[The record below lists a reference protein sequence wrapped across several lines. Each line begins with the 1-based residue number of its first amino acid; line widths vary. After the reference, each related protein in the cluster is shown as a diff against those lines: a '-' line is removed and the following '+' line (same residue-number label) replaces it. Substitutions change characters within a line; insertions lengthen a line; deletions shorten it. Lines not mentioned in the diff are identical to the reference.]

1 MRPCLACAVY
11 KAARA
16 LIPDGAVL
24 SLPCRE
30 GRLRVDGGL
39 SCIVQKLAAVG
50 GLPTFAGTCSGDK
63 VVALIAI
70 LAS

>member
-1 MRPCLACAVY
+1 MTRTSRNFRYGAWAGIAIDGSERPLW
-11 KAARA
+11 
-16 LIPDGAVL
+16 
-24 SLPCRE
+24 
-30 GRLRVDGGL
+30 VDGGL